1 MPMPPSRRGMLLTLL
16 VAGRSLFGCASR
28 AQGRKRALADYLV
41 YGRDAPGVVE
51 RLDALAEA
59 HWSYMDRFADR
70 LVARGPTLSPDGEAH
85 TGSMHIVAV
94 EDARAARRFAEDEP
108 YRRAGVYADITISRY
123 IDLLGGSMWDR
134 PAAPG
139 LEESTFLIAGWP
151 AISVERGTVR
161 AARDA
166 ALAASGSWVFL
177 GLLTSD
183 DASQCTGI
191 AAGVDAGSRPAELAL
206 RRVMESLG
214 QSRAR
219 VQTHRWQRG
228 GRPSSS

>member
-1 MPMPPSRRGMLLTLL
+1 MPPNRRGMLLTLL
-16 VAGRSLFGCASR
+16 VTGRSLFGCAGR
-28 AQGRKRALADYLV
+28 AQSRGPALADYLV
-41 YGRDAPGVVE
+41 YGRDAPDVVE

-70 LVARGPTLSPDGEAH
+70 LVARGPTLSADGEAH

-94 EDARAARRFAEDEP
+94 EDARAARRFAEQEP
-108 YRRAGVYADITISRY
+108 YQRAGVYADIRISRY
-123 IDLLGGSMWDR
+123 VNLLGGSMWDR
-134 PAAPG
+134 PPAPG

-151 AISVERGTVR
+151 AISAGRRTVR
-161 AARDA
+161 AAREA
-166 ALAASGSWVFL
+166 ALAASDSWVFL

-191 AAGVDAGSRPAELAL
+191 AAGADAGPRPAERAL

-214 QSRAR
+214 QSGAR
-219 VQTHRWQRG
+219 VEAHRWRRG
-228 GRPSSS
+228 GRPSSP